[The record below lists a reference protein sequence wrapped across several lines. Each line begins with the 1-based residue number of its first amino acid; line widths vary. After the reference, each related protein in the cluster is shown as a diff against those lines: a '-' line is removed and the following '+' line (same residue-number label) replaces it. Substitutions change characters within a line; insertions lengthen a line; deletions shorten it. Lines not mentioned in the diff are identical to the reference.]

1 MPSVS
6 AVLLDAGGV
15 FLLPSPE
22 VMLPPLRA
30 AGVQPGVPVLERAHY
45 KATAAAESVPESGRW
60 PAYLRAYA
68 SACGVPEEG
77 RGAVAAG
84 LERAIRA
91 SAGTTWEYV
100 APGSVEGLRE
110 IAALG
115 VPLAIVS
122 NSDGTVEQELAE
134 LGICQTGPG
143 AGVEVGAVIDS
154 AVVGVE
160 KPDPRIFGLA
170 LEKLGAAPDGVVHVG
185 DTVRFDVDGAHAAGI
200 RPIHLDP
207 YRDCP
212 VPDGHEH
219 IRGLAELPPLIRPV
233 TRTWIRTR

>member
-6 AVLLDAGGV
+6 AVLLDVGGV

-30 AGVQPGVPVLERAHY
+30 AGVQPDLPVLERAHY
-45 KATAAAESVPESGRW
+45 KATAAVEATPEPDRW
-60 PAYLRAYA
+60 LAYLRAYA
-68 SACGVPEEG
+68 SACGVPEH
-77 RGAVAAG
+77 RAAAAAAG
-84 LERAIRA
+84 LDRVIE
-91 SAGTTWEYV
+91 GFTWRHIV
-100 APGSVEGLRE
+100 PGSTDGLRD

-122 NSDGTVEQELAE
+122 NSTGTVEEELAA

-143 AGVEVGAVIDS
+143 TGTEVGTVIDS

-160 KPDPRIFGLA
+160 KPDPRIFRIA
-170 LEKLGAAPDGVVHVG
+170 LERLGAALDGAVHVG
-185 DTVRFDVDGAHAAGI
+185 DTVRFDVDGARAVGI
-200 RPIHLDP
+200 RPVHLDP

-212 VPDGHEH
+212 APDGHEH
-219 IRGLAELPPLIRPV
+219 IRRLSDLPSLIR
-233 TRTWIRTR
+233 

>member
-1 MPSVS
+1 MPSAS

-15 FLLPSPE
+15 FLLPSPD

-30 AGVQPGVPVLERAHY
+30 AGVQPSMPVLERAHY
-45 KATAAAESVPESGRW
+45 KAIAALESAPEPGRW
-60 PAYLRAYA
+60 AAYLRAYA
-68 SACGVPEEG
+68 SACGVPEP
-77 RGAVAAG
+77 RAGAVAADF
-84 LERAIRA
+84 ERAF
-91 SAGTTWEYV
+91 AGTAGSTWQHI
-100 APGSVEGLRE
+100 ASGSIGGLRE

-122 NSDGTVEQELAE
+122 NSNGTVEQELAE

-143 AGVEVGAVIDS
+143 DGIEVGAVIDS
-154 AVVGVE
+154 AVVGVA

-170 LEKLGAAPDGVVHVG
+170 LEKLGIGRDGVVHVG
-185 DTVRFDVDGAHAAGI
+185 DTVCFDVDGGQAAGI

-207 YRDCP
+207 YGDCP

-219 IRGLAELPPLIRPV
+219 IRRLADLPPLVR
-233 TRTWIRTR
+233 